1 MDSLLNRK
9 LGQYDLLDIIGK
21 GGQGVVYKAFDAEHG
36 RDVAIKV
43 FAAKEEVRRQK
54 LARFKY
60 EAHLAAALDHPN
72 ICTMY
77 ALFEDEDHTYM
88 VMEYVEGKNLFELA
102 FKRPLAIDSALR
114 IIIQVADALAAAHDR
129 GIIHRDIKPRNVMV
143 TADGQ
148 ARLLD
153 FGLAKLLESDDD
165 ESGYSSDV
173 MTKIDFFAD
182 IEDDIFLTQE
192 GVALGTPASS
202 PPEMALGLPSDHR
215 GDIFSL
221 GVILYLLLT
230 GEYPF
235 VARTKD
241 EVRRKII
248 NDDPIPVSK
257 ARNVGEPA
265 PVTLIAVIERALQ
278 KDPDE
283 RFQSVDDMR
292 DELQR
297 ILSNEVLDLDP
308 AITSDPVE
316 CEPFKPKFAT
326 QKSTWPS
333 QWPLLTFLVIFV
345 LFFVMAILGSMY
357 YF

>member
-1 MDSLLNRK
+1 MDSLLNKK
-9 LGQYDLLDIIGK
+9 LGQYEILEIVGK
-21 GGQGVVYKAFDAEHG
+21 GGQGIVYKAYDAELG

-192 GVALGTPASS
+192 GVAVGTPASS
-202 PPEMALGLPSDHR
+202 PPEMALGQPSDHR
-215 GDIFSL
+215 GDIYSL

-235 VARTKD
+235 SARTKD
-241 EVRRKII
+241 EVRQKII
-248 NDDPIPVSK
+248 NDDPVPVSL
-257 ARNVGEPA
+257 ARKTHEAA
-265 PVTLIAVIERALQ
+265 PHELIAIVERALR
-278 KDPDE
+278 KDPED
-283 RFQSVDDMR
+283 RYQSVTEMR
-292 DELQR
+292 DELSM
-297 ILSNEVLDLDP
+297 ILEREIS
-308 AITSDPVE
+308 
-316 CEPFKPKFAT
+316 EPRNSKSVPLELAPFEPGFA
-326 QKSTWPS
+326 QKTS
-333 QWPLLTFLVIFV
+333 QWNWKRLCLLFLLPTSLIVAFAIVVFCFLVQ
-345 LFFVMAILGSMY
+345 
-357 YF
+357 

>member
-1 MDSLLNRK
+1 MDSLVNKK
-9 LGQYDLLDIIGK
+9 LGQYEILQIIGK
-21 GGQGVVYKAFDAEHG
+21 GGQGIVYKAYDAERG

-43 FAAKEEVRRQK
+43 FAAKEGVRRQK

-165 ESGYSSDV
+165 ASIDSPNV
-173 MTKIDFFAD
+173 MTKIEFFAD
-182 IEDDIFLTQE
+182 IEDDLFLTQE
-192 GVALGTPASS
+192 GVALGTPSSS
-202 PPEMALGLPSDHR
+202 PPEMAQGLTSDHR
-215 GDIFSL
+215 ADIFSF
-221 GVILYLLLT
+221 GVLLYLLLT
-230 GEYPF
+230 GGYPF
-235 VARTKD
+235 IGRTKD

-248 NDDPIPVSK
+248 GDDPVPVSI
-257 ARNVGEPA
+257 ARN
-265 PVTLIAVIERALQ
+265 AVEASPSALSAVVERALQ
-278 KDPDE
+278 KDPNE
-283 RFQSVDDMR
+283 RFQSVTDMR

-297 ILSNEVLDLDP
+297 ILVNEILDRDP
-308 AITSDPVE
+308 ANASNPIE
-316 CEPFKPKFAT
+316 FAPFKPEYAT
-326 QKSTWPS
+326 ARSTWIISGPRVVF
-333 QWPLLTFLVIFV
+333 FLVFV
-345 LFFVMAILGSMY
+345 LVLVTAILGLMY